1 VTVAHRKKP
10 KKHHSCVIPQG
21 SSRQLVYT
29 LSEASKPGE
38 ALKMVVDAIGAI
50 VKYGVDGCVVTS
62 DFLFA
67 DVYVY
72 ICV

>member
-1 VTVAHRKKP
+1 
-10 KKHHSCVIPQG
+10 
-21 SSRQLVYT
+21 VYT

-67 DVYVY
+67 AVYLY
-72 ICV
+72 ICA